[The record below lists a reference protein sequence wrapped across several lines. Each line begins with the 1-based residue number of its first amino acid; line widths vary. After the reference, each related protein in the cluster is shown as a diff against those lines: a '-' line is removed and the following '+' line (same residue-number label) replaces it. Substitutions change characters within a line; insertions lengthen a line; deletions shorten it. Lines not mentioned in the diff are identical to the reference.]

1 MSNETETY
9 VVTEGTDTLEG
20 KPVRKGQK
28 VQMTPAQA
36 LYHEGMGRLERMAT
50 VRKTASVDKSAS
62 RSVVEGHAT
71 DEVVD

>member
-36 LYHEGMGRLERMAT
+36 LYHEGMGRLERMVT
-50 VRKTASVDKSAS
+50 VRKPASVGKSTD
-62 RSVVEGHAT
+62 RSVG
-71 DEVVD
+71 EVNTSNKVAD